1 MRVASVAAQP
11 APLTGSSQI
20 ARSSITMP
28 VYTNACRARLAANF
42 ESHDAPGVVDRQACA
57 EIAPPS
63 VEKPNV
69 AAPL

>member
-1 MRVASVAAQP
+1 
-11 APLTGSSQI
+11 
-20 ARSSITMP
+20 MP

-57 EIAPPS
+57 EIAPPAF
-63 VEKPNV
+63 EKPNV